1 MAPSR
6 PSIQTRRRSTYPMYH
21 TTQRKPRRWP
31 LVLRVTKGSV
41 HLHILPTVLFH
52 CLFTALIVY
61 LDLYVHPVG
70 LPGSI
75 VPSLSI
81 VVGLMLVFR
90 NGSSYDRFWSGR
102 NQLTAVITSVRNLT
116 RYFLVS
122 GRDANG
128 NSSDREDAD
137 TEAIVRVLIATLY
150 AVKHNL
156 RSEFSSASDL
166 TRPGSPIT
174 ATRSGLNTPNLFS
187 RSGTQT
193 PKPFPSQSE
202 PLSESFSTLRP
213 EYSDLLP
220 PTHLTL
226 EDQGLSM
233 PLQLSVSVESYIR
246 RGVIRGWWAPPQ
258 ASYISTQLANL
269 ISSYGTMETIRHTPI
284 PVAHLIHARQVLALY
299 LMVLPFAMV
308 QEMTWWA
315 IPVVALVAFTL
326 YGIEGIGS
334 QLEDPFGYD
343 KNDIKMD
350 AIIEDARMEC
360 DALLVEWKSNKESP
374 LFYFS

>member
-1 MAPSR
+1 MF
-6 PSIQTRRRSTYPMYH
+6 H

-31 LVLRVTKGSV
+31 LVLRITKGSIHGTV
-41 HLHILPTVLFH
+41 LPTVLFH
-52 CLFTALIVY
+52 CLFTSLIVSI
-61 LDLYVHPVG
+61 DLYVHPVG
-70 LPGSI
+70 LPGTI

-90 NGSSYDRFWSGR
+90 NGSSYDRFWTGR
-102 NQLTAVITSVRNLT
+102 NHLTGIVTSVRNLT

-122 GRDANG
+122 SRDAKDQ
-128 NSSDREDAD
+128 SSEGENAD
-137 TEAIVRVLIATLY
+137 TEATVRVLIAVLY

-156 RSEFSSASDL
+156 RAEFSSTAV
-166 TRPGSPIT
+166 TAPGTPV
-174 ATRSGLNTPNLFS
+174 ALLRSGA
-187 RSGTQT
+187 QT
-193 PKPFPSQSE
+193 PKMPTNLSQLQSE
-202 PLSESFSTLRP
+202 PLSESVSTLRP

-220 PTHLTL
+220 RAHTTL
-226 EDQGLSM
+226 EDQGLAM
-233 PLQLSVSVESYIR
+233 PVQLAVSVEAYVR
-246 RGVIRGWWAPPQ
+246 RGLIRGWWAPPQ
-258 ASYISTQLANL
+258 AGYISGQLSNL
-269 ISSYGTMETIRHTPI
+269 VTSYGAMETIRHTPI

-308 QEMTWWA
+308 EEMTWWA

-350 AIIEDARMEC
+350 AIVEDARLEC
-360 DALLVEWKSNKESP
+360 DALLVEWRNKDSE
-374 LFYFS
+374 LFNCA

>member
-1 MAPSR
+1 MASTIPTI
-6 PSIQTRRRSTYPMYH
+6 PARRRSTYPSFH
-21 TTQRKPRRWP
+21 STQRKPRRWP
-31 LVLRVTKGSV
+31 LVLRITKGSI
-41 HLHILPTVLFH
+41 HLSILPTIVFH
-52 CLFTALIVY
+52 CLFTGLVVY
-61 LDLYVHPVG
+61 FDIFVHPVG

-90 NGSSYDRFWSGR
+90 NGSSYDRFWNGR
-102 NQLTAVITSVRNLT
+102 NQLTTVITSVRNLT

-122 GRDANG
+122 SRDAKDKSTDTEN
-128 NSSDREDAD
+128 AD
-137 TEAIVRVLIATLY
+137 TEAVVRVLIAVLY

-156 RSEFSSASDL
+156 RAEFSSTSL
-166 TRPGSPIT
+166 E
-174 ATRSGLNTPNLFS
+174 RSYTTIS
-187 RSGTQT
+187 RSGAYT
-193 PKPFPSQSE
+193 PQPSLPESE
-202 PLSESFSTLRP
+202 PLSESASTLRP

-220 PTHLTL
+220 ALHPSL
-226 EDQGLSM
+226 ENQGLAM
-233 PLQLSVSVESYIR
+233 PLQLSVSVEAYIR

-258 ASYISTQLANL
+258 ASYISGQLANL
-269 ISSYGTMETIRHTPI
+269 VASYGTMETIRHTPI

-308 QEMTWWA
+308 EEMTWWA

-350 AIIEDARMEC
+350 AITEDARVEC
-360 DALLVEWKSNKESP
+360 NALLEEWRNKDSD
-374 LFYFS
+374 LFNRF

>member
-1 MAPSR
+1 
-6 PSIQTRRRSTYPMYH
+6 MYH

-41 HLHILPTVLFH
+41 HLQILPTVIFH
-52 CLFTALIVY
+52 CLFTTLIVY
-61 LDLYVHPVG
+61 LDLHVHRVG

-90 NGSSYDRFWSGR
+90 NGSSYDRFWNGR
-102 NQLTAVITSVRNLT
+102 NQLTTVVTSVRNLT

-122 GRDANG
+122 GRDNDDK
-128 NSSDREDAD
+128 SSEAEDRD
-137 TEAIVRVLIATLY
+137 TEAIVRVLIAMLY

-156 RSEFSSASDL
+156 RSEFSSTPVV
-166 TRPGSPIT
+166 TRTGTSTPYNL
-174 ATRSGLNTPNLFS
+174 RSGAITPNPTFS
-187 RSGTQT
+187 SE
-193 PKPFPSQSE
+193 SE
-202 PLSESFSTLRP
+202 PLSESTITLRP
-213 EYSDLLP
+213 EYSDLLL
-220 PTHLTL
+220 PTHPLL

-233 PLQLSVSVESYIR
+233 PLQLSVSVEAYIR

-258 ASYISTQLANL
+258 ASYISTQLATL

-326 YGIEGIGS
+326 YGIEGIGC

-350 AIIEDARMEC
+350 AIVEDARVEC
-360 DALLVEWKSNKESP
+360 DALLAEWKSDKLSP
-374 LFYFS
+374 LFHFS

>member
-1 MAPSR
+1 MAPSGSIR
-6 PSIQTRRRSTYPMYH
+6 PQPARRRSTYPLYH
-21 TTQRKPRRWP
+21 TTLRKPRRWP
-31 LVLRVTKGSV
+31 LVLRITKGSV

-52 CLFTALIVY
+52 CLFTTLVVY
-61 LDLYVHPVG
+61 FDKFVHHVG

-102 NQLTAVITSVRNLT
+102 NQLTGVVTAVRNLT

-122 GRDANG
+122 SRDKDDK
-128 NSSDREDAD
+128 SSVQEDAD
-137 TEAIVRVLIATLY
+137 TEAVIRVLIAVLY
-150 AVKHNL
+150 SVKHRL
-156 RSEFSSASDL
+156 
-166 TRPGSPIT
+166 
-174 ATRSGLNTPNLFS
+174 

-193 PKPFPSQSE
+193 PKPSHSSSEVE
-202 PLSESFSTLRP
+202 PLSESISTLRP

-220 PTHLTL
+220 ALHPSL
-226 EDQGLSM
+226 ESQGLPM
-233 PLQLSVSVESYIR
+233 PLQLSVSVEAYIR

-269 ISSYGTMETIRHTPI
+269 VSAYGTMETIRHTPI

-308 QEMTWWA
+308 EEMTWWA

-350 AIIEDARMEC
+350 AICEDARVEC
-360 DALLVEWKSNKESP
+360 DALLEEWRNKDSE
-374 LFYFS
+374 LFNRF